1 MQRVLPYSRLYC
13 SSNAWGFLNTNGF
26 NPTYTAGL
34 ALKKAKGRSGFCRC
48 LTFIIEVENLYLF
61 IYKSVYVCVCVYEV
75 FIYI

>member
-13 SSNAWGFLNTNGF
+13 SSNTWGFLNTNGF

-48 LTFIIEVENLYLF
+48 LTFIIEVENPYLF
-61 IYKSVYVCVCVYEV
+61 IYKSVY
-75 FIYI
+75 IYIYI

>member
-13 SSNAWGFLNTNGF
+13 SSKAWGFLNTNGF